1 MKKAI
6 ALMLCL
12 GAGFANASGY
22 TQTKYPLVLAP
33 GVLGFDKIF
42 GVEYWYHIPSA
53 LSGQGA
59 RVYTTTAS
67 ASNDSITRGE
77 QLLSQVNTI
86 LAVTGAQK
94 VNLIGHSHG
103 GVASRYVAA
112 VAPTKVASVTT
123 IGSPHKGTPVADDVQ
138 QILSG
143 TAGSVVLSII
153 NGAAKLLDALAGTN
167 YMENTYGEL
176 ASMSTSGAAA
186 FNAQFPNGVPGSSC
200 GNGASSSNGQLYYS
214 WGGTST
220 FTNVLDPLDYFFSA
234 TGVAFNG
241 APNDG
246 LTGQCSSH
254 FGTVLRDNYPWNHGD
269 EINQVFGI
277 RGLFTPDP
285 VQALSDQ
292 ANRLKNAGV

>member
-1 MKKAI
+1 MKKTI
-6 ALMLCL
+6 ALLLCL

-42 GVEYWYHIPSA
+42 GIEYFYGIPGA
-53 LSGQGA
+53 LQSQGA
-59 RVYTTTAS
+59 KVYATTAS

-77 QLLSQVNTI
+77 ELLAQVNTI
-86 LAVTGAQK
+86 LAVSGAQK

-112 VAPTKVASVTT
+112 VIPTKVASVTT
-123 IGSPHKGTPVADDVQ
+123 IGSPNKGTPVADDLQ
-138 QILSG
+138 QVLSG
-143 TAGSVVLSII
+143 KVGSAIASLI
-153 NGAAKLLDALAGTN
+153 NGAAKILDALAGTS
-167 YMENTYGEL
+167 YTENTEAEL
-176 ASMSTSGAAA
+176 ASMSTAGAAS
-186 FNAQFPNGVPGSSC
+186 FNAQFPSGVPTSAC
-200 GNGASSSNGQLYYS
+200 GNGAASSNGQLYYS
-214 WGGTST
+214 WGGTSNL
-220 FTNVLDPLDYFFSA
+220 TNIFDPLDALFVA
-234 TGVAFNG
+234 TGLAFNG
-241 APNDG
+241 SPNDG

-269 EINQVFGI
+269 EINQVLGL

-285 VQALSDQ
+285 VQAFKDQ